1 VSKLILDRI
10 RKRFGDSTAV
20 EDVTLE
26 IQSGEFFSFLGP
38 SGCGKTTLLRIIA
51 GLEVPTSGRV
61 FIDDLDVTSLP
72 AQKRDTVMVFQNY
85 ALFPHMTVSKN
96 IAFGLEA
103 KRVPH
108 PEIKTRVL
116 EALSLVQLEHKIDAA
131 TQALSGGEQQRVALA
146 RAIVVRPKILLMDE
160 PLSNLDVALR
170 GETRTQIKRLQLA
183 TGITTVYVTHD
194 QGEALG
200 LSDRL
205 AVLCRGQVAQ
215 VGTPKELYTKP
226 GHVFVASFLGNAT
239 VFRARV
245 SKVESGAA
253 EVVVNEKLRFPVE
266 TLGSFVVGTE
276 VLVAVRP
283 EHIRLTL
290 VSEPTD
296 FRAVVESVEY
306 QGTTTEYRIR
316 AGDQVLRSVMNGF
329 GSIDVRPHDEV
340 GVKVDPHS
348 CFIYPASEEYHVAQ
362 VDSS

>member
-1 VSKLILDRI
+1 MAKLTLDHI
-10 RKRFGDSTAV
+10 TKRFGGSTAV
-20 EDVTLE
+20 EEVTLE
-26 IQSGEFFSFLGP
+26 IRSGEFFSFLGP
-38 SGCGKTTLLRIIA
+38 SGCGKTTILRIVA

-61 FIDDLDVTSLP
+61 FVDDVDITSLP
-72 AQKRDTVMVFQNY
+72 AQRRDTVMVFQNY
-85 ALFPHMTVSKN
+85 ALFPHMTVWKN

-108 PEIKTRVL
+108 PEIKKRVL

-131 TQALSGGEQQRVALA
+131 IQDLSGGEQQRVALA

-160 PLSNLDVALR
+160 PLSNLDIALR

-205 AVLCRGQVAQ
+205 AVLYRGEVAQ

-245 SKVESGAA
+245 SKVESGLA
-253 EVVVNEKLRFPVE
+253 EVVVNERLRFRVE
-266 TLGSFVVGTE
+266 IMGSYVPGTE

-283 EHIRLTL
+283 EHLRLTS
-290 VSEPTD
+290 VSEPFD
-296 FRAVVESVEY
+296 FRATVESVEY
-306 QGTTTEYRIR
+306 QGTATEYRIR
-316 AGDQVLRSVMNGF
+316 AGDQVLWSVMNSF
-329 GSIDVRPHDEV
+329 RSVDFRPHDEV

-348 CFIYPASEEYHVAQ
+348 CFIYPASEE
-362 VDSS
+362 

>member
-1 VSKLILDRI
+1 VAKLTLDHI
-10 RKRFGDSTAV
+10 TKRFGDSTAV
-20 EDVTLE
+20 KDATLE
-26 IQSGEFFSFLGP
+26 IRSGEFFSFLGP

-61 FIDDLDVTSLP
+61 FIDDVDITSLP
-72 AQKRDTVMVFQNY
+72 AQRRDTVMVFQNY

-108 PEIKTRVL
+108 PEIKRRVL
-116 EALSLVQLEHKIDAA
+116 EALSLVQLERKVNAA
-131 TQALSGGEQQRVALA
+131 IQDLSGGEQQRVALA

-160 PLSNLDVALR
+160 PLSNLDIALR
-170 GETRTQIKRLQLA
+170 AETRTQIKRLQSA

-205 AVLCRGQVAQ
+205 AVLYRGQVVQ

-245 SKVESGAA
+245 SKIESGLA
-253 EVVVNEKLRFPVE
+253 EVVVNERLRLRVE
-266 TLGSFVVGTE
+266 VLGSYVPGTE

-283 EHIRLTL
+283 EHLRLTS
-290 VSEPTD
+290 VRGPFD
-296 FRAVVESVEY
+296 FSATVESVEY

-329 GSIDVRPHDEV
+329 GSVDVWPHDEV
-340 GVKVDPHS
+340 GVKVDRHS
-348 CFIYPASEEYHVAQ
+348 CFIYPVSEE
-362 VDSS
+362 